1 MLTCGLARVC
11 ADVEVL
17 RVFFFLFRG
26 GSLESIT
33 GHPFDFA
40 SDLLLPQL
48 FILISNV
55 RTGIVDARLIHAEL
69 WQTLEVLVSVVKFR
83 VDFLSD

>member
-11 ADVEVL
+11 TDVEVL

-26 GSLESIT
+26 GCLESIA
-33 GHPFDFA
+33 GHPFNFA
-40 SDLLLPQL
+40 GDLLLPQL
-48 FILISNV
+48 FILISNIWA
-55 RTGIVDARLIHAEL
+55 GIVDARLIHAEL
-69 WQTLEVLVSVVKFR
+69 GQTLEVLVSVVELR